1 MKYSAYYVE
10 ESEGAFST
18 SISELELE
26 NPPIG
31 FVQIKV
37 SHSSLNYKDALSA
50 SGNKGVTRNYPFVPG
65 IDAAG
70 TITDANSSQF
80 GDGDEVIVT
89 GYDMGMNTPGGFGE
103 YINVPANWVV
113 KKPEN
118 LSSLEAMSIGTAG
131 LTAAASAM
139 KIYETS
145 QAIDL
150 PVLVSGA
157 TGGVG
162 SIGVMLMSKLGKEVS
177 ALTGKPSSVNFLKS
191 IGASNII
198 MRDEYLEASAKA
210 MERPQFSSAIDTVGG
225 NILSRMLPQISPHG
239 VVACCGNVAG
249 IDVNTTVFPF
259 ILRGI
264 TLAGIDS
271 AESPIEFKTA
281 IWNKFAGEWKL
292 DLSSMIKIVTK
303 ENLQQEVDLILQ
315 GGQQGR
321 IVLQHGE

>member
-1 MKYSAYYVE
+1 MQYSAYYVE
-10 ESEGAFST
+10 EKDGSFSS
-18 SISELELE
+18 SIAQLELQKPAE
-26 NPPIG
+26 G

-37 SHSSLNYKDALSA
+37 SYSSLNYKDALSA

-70 TITDANSSQF
+70 IITDGNSSQF
-80 GDGDEVIVT
+80 EDGDEVIVT

-113 KKPEN
+113 KKPANVTAIEV
-118 LSSLEAMSIGTAG
+118 MSIGTAG
-131 LTAAASAM
+131 LTAAASVL
-139 KIYETS
+139 KIQKSSGES
-145 QAIDL
+145 DL

-162 SIGVMLMSKLGKEVS
+162 SIGVMLMSKLGFEVS
-177 ALTGKPSSVNFLKS
+177 ALTGKSSSINFLQS
-191 IGASNII
+191 IGANNII
-198 MRDEYLEASAKA
+198 LRDEYLEAPSKP
-210 MERPQFSSAIDTVGG
+210 MEKPLFSSAIDTVGG

-249 IDVNTTVFPF
+249 IEVNTTVFPF

-264 TLAGIDS
+264 MLAGIDS
-271 AESPIEFKTA
+271 AESPIEFKTN
-281 IWNKFAGEWKL
+281 IWNKFANEWRL
-292 DLSSMIKIVTK
+292 DLSSLIKVVTK
-303 ENLQQEVDLILQ
+303 ENLQQEIDLILK

-321 IVLQHGE
+321 VVLKHGE

>member
-191 IGASNII
+191 
-198 MRDEYLEASAKA
+198 
-210 MERPQFSSAIDTVGG
+210 
-225 NILSRMLPQISPHG
+225 
-239 VVACCGNVAG
+239 
-249 IDVNTTVFPF
+249 
-259 ILRGI
+259 
-264 TLAGIDS
+264 
-271 AESPIEFKTA
+271 KT
-281 IWNKFAGEWKL
+281 KK
-292 DLSSMIKIVTK
+292 
-303 ENLQQEVDLILQ
+303 
-315 GGQQGR
+315 R
-321 IVLQHGE
+321 

>member
-1 MKYSAYYVE
+1 MSKPSRTFSA
-10 ESEGAFST
+10 
-18 SISELELE
+18 SISKLELE
-26 NPPIG
+26 KPTDG

-70 TITDANSSQF
+70 TIADANSSDF
-80 GDGDEVIVT
+80 ADGDEVLVT

-113 KKPEN
+113 KKPSALTN
-118 LSSLEAMSIGTAG
+118 IEAMSIGTAG
-131 LTAAASAM
+131 LTAAASVA
-139 KIYETS
+139 KIQES
-145 QAIDL
+145 SKESDL

-162 SIGVMLMSKLGKEVS
+162 SIAVILMSKLGKEIS
-177 ALTGKPSSVNFLKS
+177 ALTGKASSVDFLQS

-198 MRDEYLEASAKA
+198 MRDEYMESPVKA
-210 MERPQFSSAIDTVGG
+210 MERPLFSSAIDTVGG
-225 NILSRMLPQISPHG
+225 SILSKMLPQISSHG

-249 IDVNTTVFPF
+249 IEVNTTVFPF

-271 AESPIEFKTA
+271 AESPLEFKTSL
-281 IWNKFAGEWKL
+281 WNKFADEWKI
-292 DLSSMIKIVTK
+292 DLSPLVKIVTK
-303 ENLQQEVDLILQ
+303 ENLQHEIDLILQ

-321 IVLQHGE
+321 VVLEHGE

>member
-1 MKYSAYYVE
+1 MQYLAYYVE
-10 ESEGAFST
+10 EKDGSFSS
-18 SISELELE
+18 SIAQLELQKPAE
-26 NPPIG
+26 G

-37 SHSSLNYKDALSA
+37 SYSSLNYKDALSA

-70 TITDANSSQF
+70 IITDGNSSQF
-80 GDGDEVIVT
+80 EDGDEVMVT

-113 KKPEN
+113 KKPIN
-118 LSSLEAMSIGTAG
+118 ITAIEAMSIGTAG
-131 LTAAASAM
+131 LTAAASVL
-139 KIYETS
+139 KIQKSSGES
-145 QAIDL
+145 DL

-162 SIGVMLMSKLGKEVS
+162 SIGVMLMSKLGFEVS
-177 ALTGKPSSVNFLKS
+177 ALTGKSSSINFLQS
-191 IGASNII
+191 IGANNII
-198 MRDEYLEASAKA
+198 LRDEYLEAPSKP
-210 MERPQFSSAIDTVGG
+210 MEKPLFSSAIDTVGG

-249 IDVNTTVFPF
+249 IEVNTTVFPF

-264 TLAGIDS
+264 MLAGIDS
-271 AESPIEFKTA
+271 AESPIEFKTK
-281 IWNKFAGEWKL
+281 IWNKFANEWRL
-292 DLSSMIKIVTK
+292 DLSSVIKVVTK
-303 ENLQQEVDLILQ
+303 ENLQQEIDLILK

-321 IVLQHGE
+321 VVLKHGE

>member
-10 ESEGAFST
+10 ENDGTFSA
-18 SISELELE
+18 SISELKLE
-26 NPPIG
+26 KPVDG

-70 TITDANSSQF
+70 AISDANSSQF
-80 GDGDEVIVT
+80 EEGEDVLVT

-103 YINVPANWVV
+103 YINVPEAWVV
-113 KKPEN
+113 KKPVN

-131 LTAAASAM
+131 LTAAASVL
-139 KIYETS
+139 KILESS
-145 QAIDL
+145 QASDL

-162 SIGVMLMSKLGKEVS
+162 SIAIMLISKLGKEVI
-177 ALTGKPSSVNFLKS
+177 ALTGKSSSIDFLNS
-191 IGASNII
+191 IGANNII
-198 MRDEYLEASAKA
+198 MRDQYLETSNKA
-210 MERPQFSSAIDTVGG
+210 MERPLFSCAIDTVGG
-225 NILSRMLPQISPHG
+225 TILSKILPQIYPHG
-239 VVACCGNVAG
+239 VVACCGNVGG
-249 IDVNTTVFPF
+249 IEVNTTVFPF

-264 TLAGIDS
+264 SLCGIDS
-271 AESPIEFKTA
+271 AESPIEFKNSLWKKLA
-281 IWNKFAGEWKL
+281 NEWKL
-292 DLSSMIKIVTK
+292 DLSSIIKIVTK
-303 ENLQQEVDLILQ
+303 KNLDQEIDLILK

-321 IVLQHGE
+321 VVLTHEE

>member
-1 MKYSAYYVE
+1 MQYSAYYVE
-10 ESEGAFST
+10 EKDGSFSS
-18 SISELELE
+18 SIAQLELQKPAE
-26 NPPIG
+26 G

-37 SHSSLNYKDALSA
+37 SYSSLNYKDALSA

-70 TITDANSSQF
+70 IITDGNSSQF
-80 GDGDEVIVT
+80 EDGDEVIVT

-113 KKPEN
+113 KKPIN
-118 LSSLEAMSIGTAG
+118 ITAIEARSIGTAG
-131 LTAAASAM
+131 LTAAASVL
-139 KIYETS
+139 KIQKSSGES
-145 QAIDL
+145 DL

-162 SIGVMLMSKLGKEVS
+162 SIGVMLMSKLGFEVS
-177 ALTGKPSSVNFLKS
+177 ALTGKSSSINFLQS
-191 IGASNII
+191 IGANNII
-198 MRDEYLEASAKA
+198 LRDEYLEAPSKPL
-210 MERPQFSSAIDTVGG
+210 EKPLFSSAIDTVGG

-249 IDVNTTVFPF
+249 IEVNTTVFPF

-264 TLAGIDS
+264 MLAGIDS
-271 AESPIEFKTA
+271 AESPIEFKTK
-281 IWNKFAGEWKL
+281 IWNKFANEWRL
-292 DLSSMIKIVTK
+292 DLSSVIKVVTK
-303 ENLQQEVDLILQ
+303 ENLQQEIDLILK

-321 IVLQHGE
+321 VVLKHGE